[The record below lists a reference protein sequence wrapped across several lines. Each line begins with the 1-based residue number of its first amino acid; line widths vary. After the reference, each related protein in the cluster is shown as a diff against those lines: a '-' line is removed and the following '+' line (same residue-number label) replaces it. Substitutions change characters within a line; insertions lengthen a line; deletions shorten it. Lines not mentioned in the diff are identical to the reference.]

1 MRPLPVLILVASLA
15 NSTTHADDGAASIAI
30 GGIVMT
36 REPRITMAKE
46 VLSISESKVLV
57 DYDFRNDSDS
67 NITTEVAF
75 PIPSYSFNYS
85 AAPPQLAGFDD
96 FKLWIDG
103 KTVEFTT
110 QVRAVIGKR
119 DVTDLLKGSHIDA
132 ASFGHYRDSKSG
144 PVFPDIERLGKLD
157 RTHLIALNAIDKL
170 GGVPRW
176 NVEKKYYWQQTFPAH
191 SVVHVSHEYTPVLG
205 STNSVSY
212 GLLQAKEDP
221 DSTKELATLCIDSG
235 LRSKLLDYLK
245 DQNTIIPFSYIDFIL
260 TTANTW
266 KTPIEDFTLIVE
278 RPHEP
283 QAKVVSSQQTFVSFC
298 WDGPVTRVDADHFT
312 THVNNLVPTKE
323 LRIGFIEV
331 EHLKPN

>member
-1 MRPLPVLILVASLA
+1 
-15 NSTTHADDGAASIAI
+15 
-30 GGIVMT
+30 MT

-46 VLSISESKVLV
+46 VLTISENKVIV
-57 DYDFRNDSDS
+57 DYDFRNDTDAD
-67 NITTEVAF
+67 ITTEIAF
-75 PIPSYSFNYS
+75 PIPPYSFNYS
-85 AAPPQLAGFDD
+85 AASPQLAGFND

-103 KTVEFTT
+103 KPADFAT
-110 QVRAVIGKR
+110 QERAVIGKQ
-119 DVTDLLKGSHIDA
+119 DVTALLMGLSIDA
-132 ASFGHYRDSKSG
+132 ASFGHYHDSKQG
-144 PVFPDIERLGKLD
+144 PVFPDVERLNKLN
-157 RTHLIALNAIDKL
+157 RTRLIALTALDKS
-170 GGVPRW
+170 GDVPSW
-176 NVEKKYYWQQTFPAH
+176 SVEKHYYWKQTFPAH
-191 SVVHVSHEYTPVLG
+191 STVHIRHEYTPVLG
-205 STNSVSY
+205 WLNSVSY

-221 DSTKELATLCIDSG
+221 SSAKELATLCIDPS
-235 LRSKLLDYLK
+235 LRDKLLGYLK
-245 DQNTIIPFSYIDFIL
+245 DQNTIVPYSYVDFIL